1 MPSTEIQVKDVS
13 CKEDGIWERDPE
25 IPPSFLDKAHLK
37 WTKAKWKTVLWTYT
51 FKFEMSFYKE
61 KKSNHLSSY
70 QHLAQNPV
78 SEVVLVSIE
87 LRAGLCGK
95 AQSKLKAIYALI
107 QITCFSGQVFHIW
120 ARQWY
125 IVVYS
130 TVYLLEKHGFVVE
143 ESGCWT
149 DIPPVQAFKQM
160 RTLGASLNESN
171 SRSGLH
177 GSD

>member
-51 FKFEMSFYKE
+51 LKFQMSFYKE

-70 QHLAQNPV
+70 QHL
-78 SEVVLVSIE
+78 
-87 LRAGLCGK
+87 RAGLCGK
-95 AQSKLKAIYALI
+95 AQSKLKAIYAPI